1 MSRFD
6 ATWYQ
11 TQSFR
16 YFALG
21 ALVSAASALP
31 LVYLHTLFSC
41 LVIPLGYLTGFIVGD
56 VVSQVGFDRPFYPP
70 TRHREPREERVIH
83 WSDWLLHAFAILSML
98 LTLFAMG
105 QFADYARGEDVW
117 KW

>member
-6 ATWYQ
+6 TTWYGN
-11 TQSFR
+11 QSFR

-21 ALVSAASALP
+21 ALVSATVAFP

-41 LVIPLGYLTGFIVGD
+41 LVIPLGYLVGFVVSDI
-56 VVSQVGFDRPFYPP
+56 VSQVAFDRPFHPP
-70 TRHREPREERVIH
+70 TKHSASNEERVIR
-83 WSDWLLHAFAILSML
+83 WSDWLLHAFAILCML

-105 QFADYARGEDVW
+105 HFADFARGEDVW